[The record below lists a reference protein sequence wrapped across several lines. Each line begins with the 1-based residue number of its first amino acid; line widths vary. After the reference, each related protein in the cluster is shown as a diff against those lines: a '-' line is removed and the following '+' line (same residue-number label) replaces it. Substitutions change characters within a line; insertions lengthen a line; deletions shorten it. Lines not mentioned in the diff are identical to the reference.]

1 MCTHHSRNNARHSVA
16 RSRGSERE
24 REREMSKEAYKE
36 AKKAWLDDK
45 SNDELKQKYKEAK
58 RAWKG
63 KRKRES
69 KEEDEPTSAE
79 SKDPPKSSKYVSH
92 TLFVG
97 QLPYDCTKQD
107 ICNHFKDGGVTG
119 DVKVRMLTDRK
130 TKKFR
135 GIAFV
140 EFSSSR
146 QMALGLRLHQSHFG
160 EFSVVDDGK
169 KRPNRWGRII
179 NVERTCG
186 GGGKG
191 AARKE
196 KLDKLRDI
204 QGQQVMKDVLKE
216 VESAIE
222 LSKGNIYR
230 EDFDQ
235 KVLNA
240 LCTVPR
246 NVATEILSEFSRGVT
261 DKVRNRPAWLM
272 GILQKYRTQLTSG
285 ETIELSV
292 KPFEKTGRRGGSG
305 RGRGGGGR
313 GRGRGRGGRGRGRG
327 RGGKRPRHG

>member
-1 MCTHHSRNNARHSVA
+1 
-16 RSRGSERE
+16 
-24 REREMSKEAYKE
+24 MSKEAYKE
-36 AKKAWLDDK
+36 AKKAWLEDK
-45 SNDELKQKYKEAK
+45 SNDDLKAKYKAAK

-69 KEEDEPTSAE
+69 ETTTSTTT
-79 SKDPPKSSKYVSH
+79 DPPKAASKYVSH

-97 QLPYDCTKQD
+97 QLPYDCTKED
-107 ICNHFKDGGVTG
+107 IRSHFRDGGVTG
-119 DVKVRMLTDRK
+119 DIKIRMLTDRK

-160 EFSVVDDGK
+160 EFTPVEEGK

-186 GGGKG
+186 GGGRG
-191 AARKE
+191 AKRKE

-216 VESAIE
+216 VENAIE
-222 LSKGNIYR
+222 LSKGNICR

-235 KVLNA
+235 EVLNA
-240 LCTVPR
+240 LCTIPR
-246 NVATEILSEFSRGVT
+246 NVATEILSEFSKGIT

-272 GILQKYRTQLTSG
+272 GILRKYRTQLTSG
-285 ETIELSV
+285 ETIELSMQ
-292 KPFEKTGRRGGSG
+292 PFVRDGRR
-305 RGRGGGGR
+305 GGGR
-313 GRGRGRGGRGRGRG
+313 GRGRGRG
-327 RGGKRPRHG
+327 RGGGRSEKRARYEE